1 MVLTNLSQLHP
12 PAANDAIKL
21 RIARA
26 WDITVPGSEKI
37 VGLAF
42 VATDNQGNAIHVQ
55 TNESDAEIFR
65 DLVFE
70 GALYLI
76 AAFRLTRANVSHVA
90 VQSDLIM
97 WLTRRSVLRPI
108 PDDYHLTQDTI
119 LSFMLKKIS
128 PKWQTTMVFWQ
139 LTITLW
145 DRSLDMINVP
155 QLLSMNPKPV
165 MIFAGMLVRII
176 NGRPALT
183 SSFATKLYVNLDID
197 ETAMVQAM

>member
-1 MVLTNLSQLHP
+1 MVLINLSQLHP

-26 WDITVPGSEKI
+26 WNITVPGSERI

-65 DLVFE
+65 DMVFE

-90 VQSDLIM
+90 IQSDLIM
-97 WLTRRSVLRPI
+97 WLTRRSVLHPI
-108 PDDYHLTQDTI
+108 PDD
-119 LSFMLKKIS
+119 LSPYPRHYFELYAEEN
-128 PKWQTTMVFWQ
+128 F
-139 LTITLW
+139 
-145 DRSLDMINVP
+145 P
-155 QLLSMNPKPV
+155 QMANNNGFL
-165 MIFAGMLVRII
+165 AG
-176 NGRPALT
+176 T
-183 SSFATKLYVNLDID
+183 ETKHN
-197 ETAMVQAM
+197 

>member
-26 WDITVPGSEKI
+26 WDITVPGSERI

-70 GALYLI
+70 GAFE
-76 AAFRLTRANVSHVA
+76 A
-90 VQSDLIM
+90 
-97 WLTRRSVLRPI
+97 
-108 PDDYHLTQDTI
+108 
-119 LSFMLKKIS
+119 
-128 PKWQTTMVFWQ
+128 Q

-155 QLLSMNPKPV
+155 QLPSMNPKPV

-197 ETAMVQAM
+197 ETAMVQAIYEEMEGNVRLLPPPV

>member
-12 PAANDAIKL
+12 PATNDAIKL

-26 WDITVPGSEKI
+26 WDITVPGSERI

-139 LTITLW
+139 KFLLNTRPKKGFRGKGCLRIASMFEAQLTITLW

-165 MIFAGMLVRII
+165 MNFCWDAG
-176 NGRPALT
+176 
-183 SSFATKLYVNLDID
+183 
-197 ETAMVQAM
+197 